1 MSKNTQTVVVSNL
14 APLALIALILTG
26 CLTILYTTAQ
36 WGIGTGADSLIYLD
50 TAQHLLRGEG
60 FTTSIMG
67 TRKPFTHFPPLY
79 PLLLAGGSLV
89 SGESPFVV
97 ARWVSVGSF
106 ALLLGT
112 IAWVMRRMTNGAVW
126 IPIITLAVLIL
137 SPQIILIQTLAFTE
151 PIFLVFTLATF
162 FLLVCYREQEQILWL
177 VLAGIAS
184 ALALLT
190 RYVGITILLAVG
202 IELMFLG
209 NTRSFR
215 KRLGDTILYMALA
228 SVPMAG
234 WVGRN
239 MLVAD
244 TAANRELTF
253 HPPGYQHF
261 QEFLY
266 PLVTWVSPTSTNYPI
281 PFAVRM
287 LLTALFIGAGIAIW
301 YRNRHQTVSP
311 SSPLNLLAYFQA
323 YPFARILGVFVATY
337 LGFLLF
343 SISFIDFLT
352 PLDYRILMPAIMM
365 LFLLVMLFIH
375 EKIAQQ
381 PPSTRGKLGLA
392 VVFVVFGV
400 FYAQGTYATI
410 RRLHDHGVLYSGR
423 EWQESALLQEI
434 AHLPPDT
441 IIYTNAPDITRFVIG
456 RTPDALPSK
465 FNPNS
470 LIPSATYPDEMAT
483 MRTAIVQRGA
493 MIAYFPSLVL
503 SRDYMPTPEE
513 LQEEIPLVPVVTVAD
528 GVLYAAPQQ

>member
-1 MSKNTQTVVVSNL
+1 MSKNTRASVITNL
-14 APLALIALILTG
+14 APLALVTLILTG
-26 CLTILYTTAQ
+26 CLIILYATAQ
-36 WGIGTGADSLIYLD
+36 WGIGAGSDSLIYLD

-89 SGESPFVV
+89 SGETPFVV

-162 FLLVCYREQEQILWL
+162 FLLAHYREQEQPLWL

-190 RYVGITILLAVG
+190 RYVGITVLLAVG
-202 IELMFLG
+202 IELLFLG
-209 NTRSFR
+209 NSRSFR

-228 SVPMAG
+228 SVPMAV

-244 TAANRELTF
+244 TAANRQLTF

-266 PLVTWVSPTSTNYPI
+266 PLVTWVSPASTNYPI

-301 YRNRHQTVSP
+301 YRNRHQTISP
-311 SSPLNLLAYFQA
+311 QFNLLEFFQK

-365 LFLLVMLFIH
+365 IFLLVMLLLH
-375 EKIAQQ
+375 DKMVQQ
-381 PPSTRGKLGLA
+381 PPSARVKLGLA
-392 VVFVVFGV
+392 TILVVFGV

-423 EWQESALLQEI
+423 EWQESALLQEL

-441 IIYTNAPDITRFVIG
+441 PLYTNAPDITRFVIG
-456 RTPDALPSK
+456 RTPDILPFK

-470 LIPSATYPDEMAT
+470 LIPNATYPNEMAT
-483 MRTAIVQRGA
+483 MRAAVVQRGA

-503 SRDYMPTPEE
+503 SRDHMPTPEE
-513 LQEEIPLVPVVTVAD
+513 LQADIPLVPVVTVAD